1 MRESREDI
9 VRAVAQGYAALVSFA
24 AAASLGLTALMVAY
38 IPLTNILSN
47 QKSAMVILP
56 GLGAL
61 LVPFIWRQKVW
72 AMLAAL
78 GLAIGLRF
86 WFGNDAEFLKGT
98 LTIVAAAFAV
108 LTGVCLWLGK
118 ARN

>member
-1 MRESREDI
+1 MRESGEDI
-9 VRAVAQGYAALVSFA
+9 ARTVSQAYAVLVSFA
-24 AAASLGLTALMVAY
+24 AAASIGLTALMVAL
-38 IPLTNILSN
+38 IPLKNIVDN

-61 LVPFIWRQKVW
+61 LAPFIWRQKVW

-86 WFGNDAEFLKGT
+86 WFGNDTEFLKWM
-98 LTIVAAAFAV
+98 LTGFAAAFAV

-118 ARN
+118 ARD